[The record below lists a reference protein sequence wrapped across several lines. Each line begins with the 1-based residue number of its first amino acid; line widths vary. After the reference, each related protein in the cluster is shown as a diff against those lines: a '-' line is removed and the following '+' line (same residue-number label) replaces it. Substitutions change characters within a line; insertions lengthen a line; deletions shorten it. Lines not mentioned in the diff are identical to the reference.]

1 MFHDSKLVE
10 PDLSKPSVRGLA
22 WLLRHPE
29 RWPADFEFDFWDSQT
44 CAKGLAHRQW
54 PNDIPSPLFG
64 GWRALGITEAQ
75 ANSIFEGKRLWRTRD
90 LSPEAIADDLDALAG
105 RLGDD
110 QRLGILSAHDTAR

>member
-29 RWPADFEFDFWDSQT
+29 RWPADFEFDFRDSYT

-54 PNDIPSPLFG
+54 PNEVPPPLFSEYIA
-64 GWRALGITEAQ
+64 RALGITEAQ
-75 ANSIFEGKRLWRTRD
+75 ADSIFDGKRLWRTLD
-90 LSPEAIADDLDALAG
+90 ISPEAIAADLDALA
-105 RLGDD
+105 
-110 QRLGILSAHDTAR
+110 